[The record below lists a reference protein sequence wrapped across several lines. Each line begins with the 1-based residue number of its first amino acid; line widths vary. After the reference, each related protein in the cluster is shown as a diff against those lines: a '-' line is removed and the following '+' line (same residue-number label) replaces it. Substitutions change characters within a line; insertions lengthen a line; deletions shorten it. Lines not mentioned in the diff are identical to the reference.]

1 MGTIPPPPPGR
12 FDDDAPIDEDD
23 DEGPSVPVTGVVK
36 LTDRRWRKGLQGNA
50 AGKIKSLEHN
60 IAQILRLH
68 PEWVGVVAFD
78 QFASKLVA
86 LKPPPFSAAA
96 ANTNDYP
103 RAWRDVDTIATMQ
116 WLQSARGVLID
127 ATRSATDNSLDAVG
141 YANAFHPV
149 RDYLAGLKWDATQ
162 RLPTLLSR
170 YFGAEQSDYLAAVG
184 TAWMVSAIARIM
196 RPGCQADYMM
206 VLEGSQ
212 GARKSSALRELFSD
226 EWFTDARVTLNDEG
240 LKKLQGKWCI
250 ELAELESFR
259 GKAATEIKAFITSR
273 VDNFRASYGRRPQDY
288 PRSCVMAGTTNE
300 REYLVDRTGNRR
312 FWPVLCGTIDLAQLR
327 HDRDQL
333 WAEAVSRYE
342 SGEHWWL
349 DDETV
354 ARAEQRKREL
364 REPWF
369 ELIGD
374 WLKSPSVPDPG
385 SAGRRALNSAAGF
398 TIADVMLGALNL
410 RAADMQRDA
419 LTRVGF
425 CMHKL
430 NYERHWVTRDGLK
443 ERRYFPVGTRR
454 EER

>member
-12 FDDDAPIDEDD
+12 FDEDEPVDEDD
-23 DEGPSVPVTGVVK
+23 DEGPSLPITGVVS
-36 LTDRRWRKGLQGNA
+36 LSDRRWRKGLQGNA

-68 PEWVGVVAFD
+68 PLWVGVVAFD

-86 LKPPPFSAAA
+86 LKPPPFEDQ
-96 ANTNDYP
+96 ANSKAYP
-103 RAWRDVDTIATMQ
+103 RAWRDVDTINTMR
-116 WLQSARGVLID
+116 WLQSTKGVVID
-127 ATRSATDNSLDAVG
+127 ATRAATDNSLDVAG
-141 YANAFHPV
+141 HANAFHPV
-149 RDYLAGLKWDATQ
+149 RDYLAGLEWDTRQ
-162 RLPTLLSR
+162 RLPRLLAD
-170 YFGAEQSDYLAAVG
+170 YFGADTSDYLSAVG
-184 TAWMVSAIARIM
+184 TAWMISAIARIM

-312 FWPVLCGTIDLAQLR
+312 FWPVTCGTINLAQLCR
-327 HDRDQL
+327 DRDQL
-333 WAEAVSRYE
+333 WAEAVVRYE

-349 DDETV
+349 DDETM

-369 ELIGD
+369 ELIAA
-374 WLKSPSVPDPG
+374 WLAAPSVPDQNG
-385 SAGRRALNSAAGF
+385 GRRRIEPGDGMS
-398 TIADVMLGALNL
+398 IADVMLGALSL
-410 RAADMQRDA
+410 RAADMRREE
-419 LTRVGF
+419 LTRVGY

-430 NYERHWVTRDGLK
+430 GFERHWITRDGRK
-443 ERRYFPVGTRR
+443 ERRYFRSGYAGVRGA
-454 EER
+454 